1 MSTTVKYVER
11 TDVKLETQADCWKA
25 LMDGLVLFNTF
36 NFTRVKLVD
45 GFIFDIEGQEPD
57 ADWSFSGPLAW
68 GVYQEVETPWYETVT
83 FPLLCWATKEKN
95 YPVMIISYEMSKP
108 SDSGT
113 VIPIFKTEITTWT
126 DVSPITQEDFE
137 KLNGQLN
144 SSK

>member
-11 TDVKLETQADCWKA
+11 TDIVLRTQADCWKA
-25 LMDGLVLFNTF
+25 LMDGLVLELSGD
-36 NFTRVKLVD
+36 TRLKLVD
-45 GFIFDIEGQEPD
+45 GFIFNIDEEGFDPSWYFEYPSEWKVMEEQ
-57 ADWSFSGPLAW
+57 
-68 GVYQEVETPWYETVT
+68 QIPWYETVT

-95 YPVMIISYEMSKP
+95 YPVMITSYEMSEP

-113 VIPIFKTEITTWT
+113 VIPLFKTEITTWT
-126 DVSPITQEDFE
+126 DVSPITQEEFE

>member
-11 TDVKLETQADCWKA
+11 TDVKLETQVDCWKA
-25 LMDGLVLFNTF
+25 LMDGLVLIGSEGGKL
-36 NFTRVKLVD
+36 KLVN
-45 GFIFDIEGQEPD
+45 GFLFDIDEEVTD
-57 ADWSFSGPLAW
+57 AYWAFYSPTNWKA
-68 GVYQEVETPWYETVT
+68 YEEQQIPWYETVT

-95 YPVMIISYEMSKP
+95 YPVMIISYEMSEP

-113 VIPIFKTEITTWT
+113 VIPLFKTEITTWT

-137 KLNGQLN
+137 QYNGQLN

>member
-11 TDVKLETQADCWKA
+11 TDIVLRTQVDRWKA
-25 LMDGLVLFNTF
+25 LMDGLVLGISGATK
-36 NFTRVKLVD
+36 VKLVN
-45 GFIFDIEGQEPD
+45 GFISNIGCDE
-57 ADWSFSGPLAW
+57 ADPYWYFQRSSDWKA
-68 GVYQEVETPWYETVT
+68 YEEQQIPWYETVT

-95 YPVMIISYEMSKP
+95 YPVMIISYEMSEP

-113 VIPIFKTEITTWT
+113 VIPLFKTEITTWT
-126 DVSPITQEDFE
+126 DVSPITQEEFE

>member
-11 TDVKLETQADCWKA
+11 TDIVLRTQADCWKA
-25 LMDGLVLFNTF
+25 LMDGLVLGIDETKL
-36 NFTRVKLVD
+36 KLVC
-45 GFIFDIEGQEPD
+45 GFIFNITKNIKDDDWVFCEPK
-57 ADWSFSGPLAW
+57 DWKA
-68 GVYQEVETPWYETVT
+68 YEEQQIPWYETVT

-95 YPVMIISYEMSKP
+95 YPVMITSYDMSEP
-108 SDSGT
+108 SDSRT